1 MESLLSPQV
10 WLTLP
15 KETRQKIA
23 DLFSITKSGS
33 VYVVNGP
40 NGSEVQSDG
49 YSYSDLS
56 VITVE
61 RMQELTGST
70 SDNFYALFKKIVLL
84 VNEETLDEMI
94 EVVEEAILENLEKDM
109 EESEIVIFPETQE
122 NMAVIGEVAV
132 EILKESKAPFCTQCT
147 SKGGRHLKVCP
158 TQHA

>member
-84 VNEETLDEMI
+84 VNEETLDEVI
-94 EVVEEAILENLEKDM
+94 EVVEEAILENIEKDM
-109 EESEIVIFPETQE
+109 EEGMVLDVPEEDFKIATEIT
-122 NMAVIGEVAV
+122 
-132 EILKESKAPFCTQCT
+132 KAKFCDTCD
-147 SKGGRHLKVCP
+147 SKGRFHKKDCP
-158 TQHA
+158 NKTTHAKA